1 MPYVSVDGVNLYY
14 EVTGEGYPLVWAHEF
29 AGDYRSWEA
38 QVRFFSRRYQV
49 ITFNARGYPPSDVPA
64 DVAAYSQEQA
74 VEDLRALLAHLSI
87 QQAHVGGLSMGGS
100 LALHFGLTHPQMC
113 RSLIVAAAG
122 SGSVGA
128 ERWKAE
134 AEENAR
140 RFDTEGMSVVA
151 DDYATGP
158 ARIQFKRKDPK
169 GWQEFRDL
177 LAEHSSIG
185 AAHTFR
191 GVQIKRPSLFD
202 LKDRMNNLTVPT
214 LIMIGDEDE
223 PCVDTAVFMKRNIPT
238 AGLSVFPQ
246 SGHTINLEE
255 PDLYNRVVLDFL
267 IAVEADRWP
276 SRELPVEGASQLTS
290 R

>member
-29 AGDYRSWEA
+29 AGDYRSWES
-38 QVRFFSRRYQV
+38 QVRFFARRYQV
-49 ITFNARGYPPSDVPA
+49 ITYNARGYPPSDVPE
-64 DVAAYSQEQA
+64 DVSAYSQEQA
-74 VEDLRALLAHLSI
+74 VEDLRALLAHLGI

-122 SGSVGA
+122 SGSVNSEA
-128 ERWKAE
+128 WKEEAE
-134 AEENAR
+134 ANAK
-140 RFDTEGMSVVA
+140 RFETEGMKMVA

-158 ARIQFKRKDPK
+158 ARIQFQHKDPM
-169 GWQEFRDL
+169 GWQEFRDA

-185 AAHTFR
+185 AANTFR
-191 GVQIKRPSLFD
+191 GVQINRPSIFD
-202 LKDRMNNLTVPT
+202 LKERMNKLTVPT
-214 LIMIGDEDE
+214 LIFIGDEDE
-223 PCVDTAVFMKRNIPT
+223 PCVDAAVFMKRNIPT
-238 AGLSVFPQ
+238 AGLSVLPQ

-255 PDLYNRVVLDFL
+255 PDLYNRIVLDFL
-267 IAVEADRWP
+267 TAVEAGRWP
-276 SRELPVEGASQLTS
+276 AHELPVEGAPSMT

>member
-134 AEENAR
+134 AEENAKAFRHRGHERGGR
-140 RFDTEGMSVVA
+140 RLRHWPSPHPVQA
-151 DDYATGP
+151 QGP
-158 ARIQFKRKDPK
+158 Q
-169 GWQEFRDL
+169 G
-177 LAEHSSIG
+177 LAGIP
-185 AAHTFR
+185 
-191 GVQIKRPSLFD
+191 RPSCGALLCRRSPHLPWCPD
-202 LKDRMNNLTVPT
+202 KEAVP
-214 LIMIGDEDE
+214 LRSQGPDE
-223 PCVDTAVFMKRNIPT
+223 
-238 AGLSVFPQ
+238 
-246 SGHTINLEE
+246 
-255 PDLYNRVVLDFL
+255 
-267 IAVEADRWP
+267 
-276 SRELPVEGASQLTS
+276 
-290 R
+290 

>member
-1 MPYVSVDGVNLYY
+1 MPYASADGVNLYY

-49 ITFNARGYPPSDVPA
+49 ITYNARGYPPSDVPA
-64 DVAAYSQEQA
+64 DVDAYSQQQA
-74 VEDLRALLAHLSI
+74 VEDLRAVLVHLGI
-87 QQAHVGGLSMGGS
+87 QQAHIGGLSMGGS
-100 LALHFGLTHPQMC
+100 LALHFGLNYPEMC

-122 SGSVGA
+122 SGSVDA

-134 AEENAR
+134 AEENAK
-140 RFDTEGMSVVA
+140 RFETEGMSVVA

-158 ARIQFKRKDPK
+158 ARVQLQRKDTR
-169 GWQEFRDL
+169 GWQEFRDA

-185 AAHTFR
+185 GAHTFR
-191 GVQIKRPSLFD
+191 GVQIKRPSIFD
-202 LKDRMNNLTVPT
+202 LKERMNKLTVPT
-214 LIMIGDEDE
+214 LIFIGDEDE
-223 PCVDTAVFMKRNIPT
+223 PCVDAAVFMKRNIPT
-238 AGLSVFPQ
+238 AGLAVLPQ

-255 PDLYNRVVLDFL
+255 PDLYNRIVLDFL
-267 IAVEADRWP
+267 VAAEAGLWA
-276 SRELPVEGASQLTS
+276 SRELPVEGTPQLTG

>member
-1 MPYVSVDGVNLYY
+1 
-14 EVTGEGYPLVWAHEF
+14 
-29 AGDYRSWEA
+29 
-38 QVRFFSRRYQV
+38 
-49 ITFNARGYPPSDVPA
+49 
-64 DVAAYSQEQA
+64 
-74 VEDLRALLAHLSI
+74 
-87 QQAHVGGLSMGGS
+87 MGGS
-100 LALHFGLTHPQMC
+100 LVLHFGLTHPQMC

-134 AEENAR
+134 AEENAK
-140 RFDTEGMSVVA
+140 RFDTEAWAWWPTITPLASPHPVQA
-151 DDYATGP
+151 
-158 ARIQFKRKDPK
+158 QDPR

-223 PCVDTAVFMKRNIPT
+223 PLC
-238 AGLSVFPQ
+238 
-246 SGHTINLEE
+246 
-255 PDLYNRVVLDFL
+255 
-267 IAVEADRWP
+267 
-276 SRELPVEGASQLTS
+276 
-290 R
+290 

>member
-29 AGDYRSWEA
+29 AGDYRSWES
-38 QVRFFSRRYQV
+38 QVRFFARRYQV
-49 ITFNARGYPPSDVPA
+49 ITYNARGYPPSDVPE

-74 VEDLRALLAHLSI
+74 VEDLRALLAHLGI
-87 QQAHVGGLSMGGS
+87 QQGHIGGLSMGGS

-122 SGSVGA
+122 SGSVNSEA
-128 ERWKAE
+128 WKAE
-134 AEENAR
+134 AEANAK
-140 RFDTEGMSVVA
+140 RFESEGMSVVA
-151 DDYATGP
+151 ADYATGP
-158 ARIQFKRKDPK
+158 ARIQFQNKDPM
-169 GWQEFRDL
+169 GWQEFHDA

-185 AAHTFR
+185 AANTFR
-191 GVQIKRPSLFD
+191 GVQINRPSIFD
-202 LKDRMNNLTVPT
+202 LKERMNRLTVPT

-223 PCVDTAVFMKRNIPT
+223 PCVDAAVFMKRNIPT
-238 AGLSVFPQ
+238 AGLSVLPQ

-255 PDLYNRVVLDFL
+255 PDLYNRIVLDFL
-267 IAVEADRWP
+267 TAVEAGRWP
-276 SRELPVEGASQLTS
+276 AHELPVAGAPSMT

>member
-38 QVRFFSRRYQV
+38 QVRFFARRYRV
-49 ITFNARGYPPSDVPA
+49 ITYNARGYPPSDVPG
-64 DVAAYSQEQA
+64 DVSAYSQEQA
-74 VEDLRALLAHLSI
+74 VEDLRALLSHLGI
-87 QQAHVGGLSMGGS
+87 QEAHVGGLSMGGS
-100 LALHFGLTHPQMC
+100 LALHFGLTHPRMC

-122 SGSVGA
+122 SGSVNSEA
-128 ERWKAE
+128 WKAE
-134 AEENAR
+134 AEANAK
-140 RFDTEGMSVVA
+140 RFETEGMSVVA

-158 ARIQFKRKDPK
+158 ARIQFQRKDPM
-169 GWQEFRDL
+169 GWQEFRDA

-185 AAHTFR
+185 AANTFR
-191 GVQIKRPSLFD
+191 GVQIKRPSIFD
-202 LKDRMNNLTVPT
+202 LKDRMRQLTIPT

-223 PCVDTAVFMKRNIPT
+223 PCVDAAVFMKRNIPT
-238 AGLSVFPQ
+238 AGLSILPQ

-255 PDLYNRVVLDFL
+255 PDLYNRIVLDFL
-267 IAVEADRWP
+267 TAVEAGHWP
-276 SRELPVEGASQLTS
+276 SHDLPEPGAPSMT

>member
-1 MPYVSVDGVNLYY
+1 MPYASANGVNIFY

-49 ITFNARGYPPSDVPA
+49 ITYNARGYPPSDVPD
-64 DVAAYSQEQA
+64 DVSAYSQEQA
-74 VEDLRALLAHLSI
+74 VEDLRVVLAHLGI

-122 SGSVGA
+122 SGSVNA
-128 ERWKAE
+128 EMWKQEAE
-134 AEENAR
+134 ATAK
-140 RFDTEGMSVVA
+140 RFDAEGMAVVA

-158 ARIQFKRKDPK
+158 ARVQLQRKDPK
-169 GWQEFRDL
+169 GWAEFRDA
-177 LAEHSSIG
+177 LAEHSSVG

-191 GVQIKRPSLFD
+191 GVQIKRPSIFD
-202 LKDRMNNLTVPT
+202 LKDRMRQLQVPT

-223 PCVDTAVFMKRNIPT
+223 PCVDAAVFMKRNIPC
-238 AGLSVFPQ
+238 AGLAVLPQ

-255 PDLYNRVVLDFL
+255 PALYNRMVMDFL
-267 IAVEADRWP
+267 VAVEADRWP
-276 SRELPVEGASQLTS
+276 SRELPIEGAPQLT